1 MEIQRLRVPQK
12 AWYGDTD
19 LELTFPAAWMVKYLS
34 MPVEDRPKLSREG
47 ILTAFKQPIG
57 TKPISELARGKKEV
71 IILFDDMTRP
81 TRIDEIVPF
90 VLEEL
95 RLGGVEDK
103 GIRFLCSPGTHG
115 ALKRDDFEKK
125 LGKAVLERFPVY
137 NHNSYENCTLL
148 GKTSFGT
155 PVSLN
160 SEFVNCDLKIGIGCI
175 LPHWTRGFGGG
186 GKIMMPGIA
195 HIDTIE
201 ANHSKVAN
209 SGPSKDV
216 PQTGVLPDLPASV
229 GWGKY
234 EGNRMR
240 MDIEEAVR
248 MAKFDVIVNAIV
260 NLRRETTDLFV
271 GDPIEAHVAGVKA
284 AEKVYP
290 TKRVSNMD
298 IVVANTFSKA
308 NEAPIAALLARPCIR
323 ENGGDMVLIVNAPDG
338 QVTHYLRASFGK
350 TIGGRM
356 LNRARKLAP
365 NIKRFFI
372 LSEYPD
378 YAGWEWLAPREK
390 IIWKRNWQDIQHELI
405 SVHGE
410 KAKVAVFPDATIQY
424 FKSD

>member
-1 MEIQRLRVPQK
+1 MEMQSVSLPQK
-12 AWYGDTD
+12 AWYGDTQI
-19 LELTFPAAWMVKYLS
+19 ELTFPASWDLNYLS
-34 MPVEDRPKLSREG
+34 MPVENRPKLSREG
-47 ILTAFKQPIG
+47 ILKAFSKPIG

-81 TRIDEIVPF
+81 TRVNELVPF
-90 VLEEL
+90 VLDEL
-95 RLGGVEDK
+95 HRGGIEDK

-115 ALKRDDFEKK
+115 ALKLDDFEKK

-148 GKTSFGT
+148 GHTSFGT

-160 SEFVNCDLKIGIGCI
+160 TEFVNCDLKIGIGCI

-186 GKIMMPGIA
+186 GKLMMPGIA

-201 ANHSKVAN
+201 ANHSRVAK
-209 SGPSKDV
+209 SGPRNAV
-216 PQTGVLPDLPASV
+216 AQVGVLPDLPTNI

-240 MDIEEAVR
+240 LDIEEAVR
-248 MAKFDVIVNAIV
+248 MAGFDIIVNAIV

-271 GDPIEAHVAGVKA
+271 GDPIEAHIAGVKV

-290 TKRVSNMD
+290 TPRVFDMD
-298 IVVANTFSKA
+298 IVVANTFFKA
-308 NEAPIAALLARPCIR
+308 NEAPIAAFLSRPCIK
-323 ENGGDMVLIVNAPDG
+323 ESGGDMVLIVNAPDG
-338 QVTHYLRASFGK
+338 QVTHYLRGSFGK
-350 TIGGRM
+350 TIGGRLM
-356 LNRARKLAP
+356 NRTCELAT

-378 YAGWEWLAPREK
+378 YAGWEWLAPSER
-390 IIWKRNWQDIQHELI
+390 IIWKRNWQEILDELI
-405 SVHGE
+405 TVHGD
-410 KAKVAVFPDATIQY
+410 KARVSVFPDATIQY
-424 FKSD
+424 FKS